1 MKFEFMTASRI
12 IFERG
17 AFQKIGSLAKNL
29 GKKALL
35 CSGVPAAQTDAAA
48 AHLKAAGVDSVLLN
62 VRGEPTIQ
70 GLKEALALAKEANC
84 DLAIGLG
91 GGSAIDTAKSIAI
104 LLTNPG
110 PILDYLEVI
119 GTGRKL
125 EIPPVPFIAVPTTS
139 GTGAEVTKN
148 ATVIA
153 PEHKVKVSIRSPMM
167 LANTVL
173 LDPELTV
180 SVPPAVTASTGLDAL
195 TQVLE
200 PFVSN
205 LANPITD
212 ALCREGLARAA
223 KSLKRAY
230 DDGSDIDAREDM
242 AITSLFGGLALAN
255 AKLGT
260 VHGFA
265 GVLGGLYPIPHG
277 VACATMLPHT
287 IEANVRA
294 LKERDPE
301 SEALGRFDEIARIL
315 TGDPRAKSGDGVAW
329 IQALCAHLQVPGLA
343 SFGMTEG
350 DFPDVVAKTKVA
362 SSTKGNPIVLTDE
375 ELTAILA
382 KSQ

>member
-1 MKFEFMTASRI
+1 MFRRA
-12 IFERG
+12 
-17 AFQKIGSLAKNL
+17 
-29 GKKALL
+29 
-35 CSGVPAAQTDAAA
+35 AAQTEAAA
-48 AHLKAAGVDSVLLN
+48 NHLKAAGVDSVLFE
-62 VRGEPTIQ
+62 RAGRAGHSGPEET
-70 GLKEALALAKEANC
+70 LALAKKENC
-84 DLAIGLG
+84 DLAFGLG

-125 EIPPVPFIAVPTTS
+125 EVPPVPFIAVPTTS

-148 ATVIA
+148 AIIT
-153 PEHKVKVSIRSPMM
+153 PEHKVKVSMRSPMM
-167 LANTVL
+167 LANTVAS
-173 LDPELTV
+173 DPELTV

-223 KSLKRAY
+223 RSLKRAY
-230 DDGSDIDAREDM
+230 DDGTDIDAREDM

-294 LKERDPE
+294 LKERDPN

-315 TGDPRAKSGDGVAW
+315 TGDPRAKSADGVAW

-350 DFPDVVAKTKVA
+350 DFPDVVAKTKAA
-362 SSTKGNPIVLTDE
+362 SSTKGNPVVLTDE